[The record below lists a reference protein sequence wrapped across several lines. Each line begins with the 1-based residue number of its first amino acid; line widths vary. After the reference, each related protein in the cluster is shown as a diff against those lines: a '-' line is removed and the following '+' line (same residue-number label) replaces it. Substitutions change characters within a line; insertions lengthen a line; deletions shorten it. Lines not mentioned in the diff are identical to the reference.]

1 MSQKSQQSLFRP
13 AEPSAT
19 PDCRELQAAVDA
31 AVYELEKAETT
42 LRDRLF
48 LLLDCQKG
56 GLSQKM
62 QNSEAAVSQLPAYQ
76 ALHELK
82 TVSETVLALKGHLG
96 ISKQEPEAG

>member
-62 QNSEAAVSQLPAYQ
+62 QNSETTVLQLPAYQ
-76 ALHELK
+76 ALTELNRLLA
-82 TVSETVLALKGHLG
+82 TIQALKGHLG
-96 ISKQEPEAG
+96 ISKQDAEE

>member
-1 MSQKSQQSLFRP
+1 MSQKSQQSLFRQ

-56 GLSQKM
+56 GLSQTM
-62 QNSEAAVSQLPAYQ
+62 RNSDAAVSQLPAYQ

-82 TVSETVLALKGHLG
+82 AVSETVLDLKDYLG
-96 ISKQEPEAG
+96 ISKQDAEE

>member
-1 MSQKSQQSLFRP
+1 MSQKLQQSLFRP

-56 GLSQKM
+56 GLSQTM
-62 QNSEAAVSQLPAYQ
+62 QNSETTVLQLPAYQ
-76 ALHELK
+76 ALTELNRLLA
-82 TVSETVLALKGHLG
+82 TIQALKGHLG
-96 ISKQEPEAG
+96 ISKQDAEE

>member
-1 MSQKSQQSLFRP
+1 MSQKLQQSLFRP

-31 AVYELEKAETT
+31 AVHELEKAETT

-62 QNSEAAVSQLPAYQ
+62 QNSETTVLQLPAYQ
-76 ALHELK
+76 ALTELNRLLA
-82 TVSETVLALKGHLG
+82 TIQALKGHLG
-96 ISKQEPEAG
+96 ISKQDAEE

>member
-1 MSQKSQQSLFRP
+1 MSQKLQQSLFRP

-76 ALHELK
+76 ALTELK
-82 TVSETVLALKGHLG
+82 TVSETVLDLKDYLG
-96 ISKQEPEAG
+96 ISKQDAEE

>member
-1 MSQKSQQSLFRP
+1 MSQKLQQSLFRP

-56 GLSQKM
+56 GLSQKT

-76 ALHELK
+76 SGSYRTRHATCNDTGLERP
-82 TVSETVLALKGHLG
+82 LG
-96 ISKQEPEAG
+96 NL

>member
-31 AVYELEKAETT
+31 AVHELEKTETT

-56 GLSQKM
+56 GLSQTT
-62 QNSEAAVSQLPAYQ
+62 QNSETAVFQLPAYQ
-76 ALHELK
+76 ALTELNMLLA
-82 TVSETVLALKGHLG
+82 TILALKGHLG
-96 ISKQEPEAG
+96 ISKQDAEE